1 MTSFETFLSTYGL
14 IVVVVGTFF
23 EGETVLVLAGLAA
36 HRGYLPLPA
45 VVGAGF
51 VGTILGDQLY
61 FLIGRWRGEA
71 VLFILGFRVLYGL
84 RTISP
89 FAVGTSNV
97 RFRRFLAL
105 DALTAILWSA
115 GIALLGYSVGKGA
128 ETLLGEVRRFELW
141 LFAGLAAAGILL
153 WLAHHVHR
161 RRKNGRALA
170 ARFEQTGKRI

>member
-71 VLFILGFRVLYGL
+71 VLARHPDWRPRVARAQAFLERHHVLFILGFRVLYGL

-141 LFAGLAAAGILL
+141 LFAGLAAA
-153 WLAHHVHR
+153 
-161 RRKNGRALA
+161 
-170 ARFEQTGKRI
+170 